1 MAASTKVPAV
11 PDEEDKKD
19 DKAPSEDDDKSSSEE
34 KTSDDETSKKKD
46 AADASDDNDSSEEK
60 SPDEGEEEEGEPE
73 EEDAASPEAIA
84 RRVAAL
90 GDDDDEIAAI
100 AASEEAKLAVR
111 KRAERGKMSGL
122 EKSASKRLEKIGTK
136 ARPKR
141 EVATAIEAAEPTVE
155 RAMRAEEWAK
165 AHQKSVWGVVGFVV
179 VVALG
184 WFGYAYMQRQKSL
197 DASVALAQAVADEM
211 ARIGDPPKDDPDKP
225 IDPGLSFKTYD
236 ERRESAL
243 AKYREVRSKYPATG
257 AATLARLGEGSL
269 LLDKRETDG
278 AVTAFSDAKDSPL
291 AKADGEVMGR
301 ALEGLGF
308 AYEQKAQITPAERD
322 KYLDEA
328 VTEFKA
334 LENTDVV
341 GFKELGM
348 YHQARVAEQKGDVAK
363 AKELLKALHERLNEP
378 GQNHPLPYLQ
388 ELTDDRLRRLDPSAL
403 PAKESGMLGNGPGGG
418 KGLTPQ
424 QLKQLFG
431 GGGKPGL
438 K

>member
-11 PDEEDKKD
+11 PDDEDKKD
-19 DKAPSEDDDKSSSEE
+19 DETASEVEERSSSEE
-34 KTSDDETSKKKD
+34 KDSDDETSKKED
-46 AADASDDNDSSEEK
+46 AEESSEEDESSEEK
-60 SPDEGEEEEGEPE
+60 SAEDEEEAQ

-100 AASEEAKLAVR
+100 AASEEAKLAAR
-111 KRAERGKMSGL
+111 KKAERGAKKSGL
-122 EKSASKRLEKIGTK
+122 EKSASKRLAKIGTK

-165 AHQKSVWGVVGFVV
+165 RHQKTVWGVVGAVV

-184 WFGYAYMQRQKSL
+184 WFGYAYTQRQKSEE
-197 DASVALAQAVADEM
+197 ASVALAQAVADET

-225 IDPGLSFKTYD
+225 VDPGLSFKTYD
-236 ERRESAL
+236 ERREAAL
-243 AKYREVRSKYPATG
+243 AKYREVTSKYPSTG

-308 AYEQKAQITPAERD
+308 AYEQKAQLTPAEKD

-328 VTEFKA
+328 ATEFKA

-348 YHQARVAEQKGDVAK
+348 YHQARVAQQKGDVAK

-388 ELTDDRLRRLDPSAL
+388 ELADDRLRRLDPSAL
-403 PAKESGMLGNGPGGG
+403 PAKETGMLGSGPGGG

-424 QLKQLFG
+424 QLKQLLG
-431 GGGKPGL
+431 GAKPGP